1 MCSWQTCNSLAS
13 SAVPFSKILIAKTTD
28 VVQPVNL
35 TSVKSIQP
43 LTHSPMYTH
52 IYHTP
57 HHGDT
62 SVELAQ
68 DT

>member
-1 MCSWQTCNSLAS
+1 MCSWQTCNPLAS
-13 SAVPFSKILIAKTTD
+13 SAVPFSKILIATD

-35 TSVKSIQP
+35 TSVKSVQP
-43 LTHSPMYTH
+43 LTHSLMYTH
-52 IYHTP
+52 IIYHNP

-62 SVELAQ
+62 IVELAQ